1 MTKGGWRS
9 HGEWLLDRRRFSSPW
24 VGPKAHDSSGR
35 DDNFVAKW
43 ELVSDR
49 SWGTLGALLA
59 RASRK
64 TRNSSWLERAPPRL
78 LETIASWR
86 SRCTKHLQRNTA
98 RQCLCGKLSLHLRV
112 EFNTNRHGNLAH
124 TYYRMPASESRSQGR
139 KRDAQIVL
147 GHRPIYPCLSLGI
160 RPLFASPWAS
170 QHGSVSHAVAINGE
184 KELLVTVTRNGGLL
198 QNHTAVA
205 ISAELRR

>member
-124 TYYRMPASESRSQGR
+124 TYYRMPASESRSQ
-139 KRDAQIVL
+139 I
-147 GHRPIYPCLSLGI
+147 
-160 RPLFASPWAS
+160 LFASGCAVAPVVIYYFDFPKA
-170 QHGSVSHAVAINGE
+170 GSVTPRLFWVTAQSIHAYPWVYALSLPRSGR
-184 KELLVTVTRNGGLL
+184 RNMGPYPTLW
-198 QNHTAVA
+198 QSMARK
-205 ISAELRR
+205 SYW